1 MTRQPSA
8 QSTAAQRRAPTR
20 VSARRRPLPDT
31 KSPYFEH
38 PSEDEAGSAEEEGGE
53 GDEEVSDFEDPV
65 ATPVSDDDEDEEVE
79 EEGASESDAPEPVN
93 PKKRARAAAS
103 HGAKRVKQK
112 RPKEVVVPYRTAEP
126 GDTEYQD
133 HRIHPNTLDFLK
145 GESSWRRRTAG
156 C

>member
-1 MTRQPSA
+1 MARPPSA

-38 PSEDEAGSAEEEGGE
+38 PSEDEAESAEEEE
-53 GDEEVSDFEDPV
+53 EEDGDEEVSEFEHPDEE
-65 ATPVSDDDEDEEVE
+65 PVSDDDEDDDKDGEVVE
-79 EEGASESDAPEPVN
+79 EEGVSESDAPEPVN

-133 HRIHPNTLDFLK
+133 HTIHPNTLDFLK
-145 GESSWRRRTAG
+145 GESP
-156 C
+156 